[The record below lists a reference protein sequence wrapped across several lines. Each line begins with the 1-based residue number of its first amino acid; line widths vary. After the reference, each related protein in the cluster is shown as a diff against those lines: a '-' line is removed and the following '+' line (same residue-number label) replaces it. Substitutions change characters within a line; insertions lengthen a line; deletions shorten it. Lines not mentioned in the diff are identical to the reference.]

1 MKRTPFLLLQP
12 SLYIGLICGIIV
24 TVLGG
29 ALATLVLSSHGTT
42 FTPSAGT
49 ATTGNV
55 TIALD
60 QNALDLG
67 MHLAVKQVQP
77 QLPFTITGVSTN
89 LRPGDEIDV
98 TVVGEPIL
106 GIAPNLL
113 VTLAPAVAADG
124 TLDFHVQ
131 QVRLVGLNLSLGGA
145 VNQAIEQ
152 AINQQFAAYSRG
164 NLEDGLQYQLLS
176 VRTTSN
182 ALILTARLTS
192 SS

>member
-1 MKRTPFLLLQP
+1 MKRTPLLLQP
-12 SLYIGLICGIIV
+12 SLYVGLICGIII

-29 ALATLVLSSHGTT
+29 ILATLVLSSHGSTYT
-42 FTPSAGT
+42 SSKGAAT
-49 ATTGNV
+49 AGNV

-67 MHLAVKQVQP
+67 MQLAVKQVQP

-98 TVVGEPIL
+98 TVVGEPVL

-152 AINQQFAAYSRG
+152 AINQQFAGYSRG
-164 NLEDGLQYQLLS
+164 KLEDGLQYQLLD
-176 VRTTSN
+176 VRTTSD

-192 SS
+192 S

>member
-1 MKRTPFLLLQP
+1 MMKRTPLLLQP
-12 SLYIGLICGIIV
+12 ALYIGLICGIII

-29 ALATLVLSSHGTT
+29 LLVTLVLSSRGPT
-42 FTPSAGT
+42 FTPATGAAT
-49 ATTGNV
+49 AGNV
-55 TIALD
+55 TITLD

-67 MHLAVKQVQP
+67 MQVAVKQVQP
-77 QLPFTITGVSTN
+77 QIPFTITGVSTN

-106 GIAPNLL
+106 GISPNLL
-113 VTLAPAVAADG
+113 VTLAPVIAADG
-124 TLDFHVQ
+124 TVDFHVQ

-145 VNQAIEQ
+145 VNQALEQ
-152 AINQQFAAYSRG
+152 AINQQFAGYSRG
-164 NLEDGLQYQLLS
+164 NLEDGLQYQLLD

-192 SS
+192 S

>member
-1 MKRTPFLLLQP
+1 MKQTLLLLQP
-12 SLYIGLICGIIV
+12 SLYIGLISGIII

-29 ALATLVLSSHGTT
+29 VLATLVLSSHGTT
-42 FTPSAGT
+42 FTPSTGAAT
-49 ATTGNV
+49 AGNV

-67 MHLAVKQVQP
+67 MHLAVKQIQP
-77 QLPFTITGVSTN
+77 QVPFTITGVNTN
-89 LRPGDEIDV
+89 LQPGDEIDV
-98 TVVGEPIL
+98 TVVGEPIV

-152 AINQQFAAYSRG
+152 AINQQFAGYSRG
-164 NLEDGLQYQLLS
+164 SLEDGLQYQVVD

-182 ALILTARLTS
+182 ALILTARLAS

>member
-1 MKRTPFLLLQP
+1 MKRTLLLLQP
-12 SLYIGLICGIIV
+12 SLYIGLICGIII

-29 ALATLVLSSHGTT
+29 LLATLILSSHGST
-42 FTPSAGT
+42 FTPSKG
-49 ATTGNV
+49 ATTGGNV

-67 MHLAVKQVQP
+67 VHLAVKQVQP
-77 QLPFTITGVSTN
+77 QLPFTVTSVSTN
-89 LRPGDEIDV
+89 LRTGDEMDV

-145 VNQAIEQ
+145 VNQTIEQ
-152 AINQQFAAYSRG
+152 AINQQFAGYSRG
-164 NLEDGLQYQLLS
+164 SLEDGLQYQLLD
-176 VRTTSN
+176 VRTTAN

-192 SS
+192 S

>member
-1 MKRTPFLLLQP
+1 MKRAPLLLQP
-12 SLYIGLICGIIV
+12 SLYIGFVCGIII

-29 ALATLVLSSHGTT
+29 VLATLVLSSHGTT
-42 FTPSAGT
+42 FTPSTGAAT
-49 ATTGNV
+49 AGNV

-67 MHLAVKQVQP
+67 IHLAVKQVQP

-98 TVVGEPIL
+98 TVVGEPIV

-152 AINQQFAAYSRG
+152 AINQQFTGYSRG
-164 NLEDGLQYQLLS
+164 NLKDGLQYQLVD

>member
-1 MKRTPFLLLQP
+1 MKRTLLLLQP
-12 SLYIGLICGIIV
+12 SLYIGLICGIII

-29 ALATLVLSSHGTT
+29 LLATLILSSHGST
-42 FTPSAGT
+42 FTPSTG
-49 ATTGNV
+49 ATTAGNV

-67 MHLAVKQVQP
+67 VQLAVKQVQP
-77 QLPFTITGVSTN
+77 QLPFTITSVSTN
-89 LRPGDEIDV
+89 LRQGDEMDV

-145 VNQAIEQ
+145 VNQAIEK
-152 AINQQFAAYSRG
+152 AINQQFAGYSRG
-164 NLEDGLQYQLLS
+164 SLEDGLQYQLID

-192 SS
+192 S

>member
-1 MKRTPFLLLQP
+1 MKRALLLLQP
-12 SLYIGLICGIIV
+12 SLYIGLICGIII

-29 ALATLVLSSHGTT
+29 LLATLILSSHGST
-42 FTPSAGT
+42 FTPSTGGT
-49 ATTGNV
+49 TAGNV

-67 MHLAVKQVQP
+67 VQLAVKQVQP
-77 QLPFTITGVSTN
+77 QLPFTITSVSTN
-89 LRPGDEIDV
+89 LRPGDEMDV

-131 QVRLVGLNLSLGGA
+131 LVRLVGLNLSLGGA

-152 AINQQFAAYSRG
+152 AINRQFAGYSRG
-164 NLEDGLQYQLLS
+164 SLEDGLQYQLLD

-192 SS
+192 S

>member
-1 MKRTPFLLLQP
+1 MKRTTLLLQP
-12 SLYIGLICGIIV
+12 SLYIGLICGIIIA
-24 TVLGG
+24 VLGG
-29 ALATLVLSSHGTT
+29 LLATLVLSSHGSK
-42 FTPSAGT
+42 FTPRTGA

-67 MHLAVKQVQP
+67 MQLAVKQVQP
-77 QLPFTITGVSTN
+77 QVPFTITSVSTN

-98 TVVGEPIL
+98 TAVGEPIL

-152 AINQQFAAYSRG
+152 AINQQFAGYSRG
-164 NLEDGLQYQLLS
+164 NLEDGLQYQVLD

-192 SS
+192 S